1 MDPNTDAKTLNLDGN
16 NIGVHG
22 AQVLAKELK
31 DRSTLQVLWKLLS
44 DKKPRSGKHNGHCQI
59 REEGA
64 KAFGEALKIKIDT
77 PKSFT

>member
-44 DKKPRSGKHNGHCQI
+44 DKNFGVESTMDI
-59 REEGA
+59 A
-64 KAFGEALKIKIDT
+64 KSERRVLR
-77 PKSFT
+77 PLVRH